1 MNKFKT
7 ASGIALLFLGVCST
21 PIIIFVILLFDNA
34 PSRGAAA
41 FTFIA
46 TPLIATAAGYLLL
59 RPLKEKN
66 KWLSRCAYGL
76 MGLFILQFAG
86 GILIHVVEDYRGE
99 QAWENFKQEWEA
111 KGEVFDYKQVI
122 PKPVP
127 TEKNFA
133 HIPLL
138 KPLLEHNW
146 NDALTEATPR
156 DPQKH
161 EQAQNLMKIEGSRR
175 PDFGRWVVGQ
185 PADLAA
191 WQKFFREEEGWPHPE
206 KAGDPAA
213 DVLSA
218 LGKFEATMTELT
230 RAAKER
236 PLCRYDIKYEAH
248 FAMLLSHLAPIRR
261 FVRSFTLRALAHL
274 GNDDSE
280 SCLADVRM
288 CLFLAES
295 VGDEPTLIS
304 QLIRIASLQLAL
316 QPVWEGLKGE
326 KWNAEQL
333 AVIEKQLAAIDLL
346 EGYRISMLGERDFAN
361 LAVDQLASNPKA
373 LSGIL
378 NETGNNLAIENFK
391 IGLPPHGWILQNQSR
406 LNEMHVRFTQRIIDT
421 KVRRIH
427 PDIEANLE
435 AEIKRRAAA
444 NFPIYDMLSGMLIPG
459 IGKVANRIGW
469 GQTAV
474 DHARIAC
481 LLEQHRME
489 QKKYPAQLAELKS
502 PLPRDVYTG
511 KPYLY
516 KADKEGRYQ
525 LYGVGWNQ
533 KDDRGK
539 VVLTDEGGLN
549 PEMGDLVWSYSPQ
562 SAAE

>member
-1 MNKFKT
+1 MNKSKT
-7 ASGIALLFLGVCST
+7 ASGIVLLFLGACSS

-34 PSRGAAA
+34 LSRGAAI

-46 TPLIATAAGYLLL
+46 TSLIATAAGYLLL

-76 MGLFILQFAG
+76 MGLFIIQFAS
-86 GILIHVVEDYRGE
+86 GIFIHVVEDYRGK

-111 KGEVFDYKQVI
+111 RGEVFDFKQLI

-146 NDALTEATPR
+146 NDLLTEATPT

-161 EQAQNLMKIEGSRR
+161 EQAQNLLKIEGIRQ
-175 PDFGRWVVGQ
+175 PEFGRWMVGQ

-191 WQKFFREEEGWPHPE
+191 WQKFFREGEGWPHPE

-218 LGKFEATMTELT
+218 LGKFEGTMTEFT

-248 FAMLLSHLAPIRR
+248 FVALLSHLAPIRR

-280 SCLADVRM
+280 SGLADVRM

-304 QLIRIASLQLAL
+304 QLVRIASLELAI
-316 QPVWEGLKGE
+316 QPVWEGLKEE

-346 EGYRISMLGERDFAN
+346 EGYRISILGEREFAN
-361 LAVDQLASNPKA
+361 LMIDKIRIERDVQLWKLYTEGAELP
-373 LSGIL
+373 
-378 NETGNNLAIENFK
+378 AIFVK
-391 IGLPPHGWILQNQSR
+391 TCPPGWIFQNQRR
-406 LNEMHVRFTQRIIDT
+406 LNEMHVKFSQRIVDT
-421 KVRRIH
+421 KAGRIH
-427 PDIEANLE
+427 PDIAANLG

-444 NFPIYDMLSGMLIPG
+444 NFPIYDVLSGMLISG
-459 IGKVANRIGW
+459 IGKVANRFGR

-502 PLPRDVYTG
+502 HLPRDAYTG

-533 KDDRGK
+533 KDDRGH